1 MIVPFRDHVGIKEG
15 VLVMSQ
21 DIQNHLGSIHAGAQ
35 YTFAENASGEYLLS
49 LFSRY
54 KEDVIP
60 LLREG
65 VMQYKKEATSMLYSQ
80 VLVQEEAIE
89 KFMKNLEMKNRAII
103 TAEVK
108 LFDQEDEIVSVGSFK
123 WFVQKRH

>member
-15 VLVMSQ
+15 VLVMRRE
-21 DIQNHLGSIHAGAQ
+21 IQNHLGSIHAGAQ

-49 LFSRY
+49 LFSGY
-54 KEDVIP
+54 KGDVIP

-108 LFDQEDEIVSVGSFK
+108 LFDEEDEIVSAGSFK